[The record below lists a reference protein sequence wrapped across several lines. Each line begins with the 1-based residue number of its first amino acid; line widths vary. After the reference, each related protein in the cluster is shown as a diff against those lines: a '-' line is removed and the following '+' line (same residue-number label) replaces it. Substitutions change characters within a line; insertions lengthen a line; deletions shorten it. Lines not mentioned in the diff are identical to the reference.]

1 MLFPAKKQ
9 QFPPGPS
16 SGPWQHPQSCTSASC
31 TPQPLPLP
39 LLLLPGEIPSWA
51 FVTDARVFLREVS
64 ISVNSNFFKQL
75 LPRLLAFTGA
85 LTNAAGM
92 PGSCG
97 SLLRAGPG
105 RSLRPPIPSPVLQ
118 LHGTAIT
125 LTVFCEGQTELG
137 PLQVLGSRCSQ
148 CALGWERAKTKWRSL
163 GEPSLWENP
172 RTAGPLLGG
181 H

>member
-9 QFPPGPS
+9 QFPSGPR

-31 TPQPLPLP
+31 TPQLLSLP

-64 ISVNSNFFKQL
+64 ISVNSNFSSNS

-97 SLLRAGPG
+97 SLLRASPG
-105 RSLRPPIPSPVLQ
+105 RSLRPPPSHPTPAPVLR
-118 LHGTAIT
+118 LRG
-125 LTVFCEGQTELG
+125 TELSSG
-137 PLQVLGSRCSQ
+137 CLGRVKSSWDHSVC
-148 CALGWERAKTKWRSL
+148 
-163 GEPSLWENP
+163 
-172 RTAGPLLGG
+172 
-181 H
+181 